1 MPLPIWLIPVA
12 LKGAAVVAGVAGVG
26 SAAQGVMKMKD
37 ANDTMEAAKSRH
49 ERNNERFEKENKETS
64 KSMDKLGKLE
74 MEILHSFGDF
84 ADVFEQIKNRP
95 TFENYKKNGVELPK
109 YDGEK
114 LKEVSVGAGVLLGGL
129 GGAGLGTAGGFVAA
143 GATTAAVMAFG
154 TASTGTAI
162 ASLSGAA
169 ATNATLAV
177 LGGGTLAMGGGGM
190 AAGAAALGA
199 ATLGVGLL
207 VGGAIFNFTGGK
219 LSDKADEAWDQMLK
233 AEAQINTIC
242 AYLVDLRGTSKKYY
256 DVVSKVDAIY
266 RKHLSD
272 LKDIVYIQ
280 GHTDWRTFTAE
291 QRKITENTVLLVGLL
306 YSMCKVAL
314 VLKGE
319 NENDM
324 NKINKTE
331 INRAI
336 NNANTVLEDKF
347 QDAK

>member
-154 TASTGTAI
+154 TASTGPAI
-162 ASLSGAA
+162 ASLS
-169 ATNATLAV
+169 
-177 LGGGTLAMGGGGM
+177 
-190 AAGAAALGA
+190 GAAALGA

-242 AYLVDLRGTSKKYY
+242 AYLVDLRGISKKYY

-266 RKHLSD
+266 RKHLSE

-306 YSMCKVAL
+306 YSMCKIAL

>member
-169 ATNATLAV
+169 A
-177 LGGGTLAMGGGGM
+177 
-190 AAGAAALGA
+190 LGA

-219 LSDKADEAWDQMLK
+219 LSDKTDEAWDQMLK

-242 AYLVDLRGTSKKYY
+242 AYLVDLRGISKKYY

-266 RKHLSD
+266 RKHLSE

-306 YSMCKVAL
+306 YSMCKIAL

>member
-1 MPLPIWLIPVA
+1 
-12 LKGAAVVAGVAGVG
+12 
-26 SAAQGVMKMKD
+26 
-37 ANDTMEAAKSRH
+37 
-49 ERNNERFEKENKETS
+49 
-64 KSMDKLGKLE
+64 
-74 MEILHSFGDF
+74 
-84 ADVFEQIKNRP
+84 
-95 TFENYKKNGVELPK
+95 
-109 YDGEK
+109 
-114 LKEVSVGAGVLLGGL
+114 
-129 GGAGLGTAGGFVAA
+129 
-143 GATTAAVMAFG
+143 
-154 TASTGTAI
+154 
-162 ASLSGAA
+162 
-169 ATNATLAV
+169 
-177 LGGGTLAMGGGGM
+177 M

-242 AYLVDLRGTSKKYY
+242 AYLVDLRGISKKYY

-266 RKHLSD
+266 RKHLSE

-306 YSMCKVAL
+306 YSMCKIAL